1 MFVLKPD
8 EYTHPKDQS
17 TLNELKAVPG
27 FTTILRTF
35 MKNFTEKTLHGMNM
49 ANKIRLGRDQLPG
62 LYAFL
67 APLCET
73 LGVEELPELYLEQTP
88 AVNAYTQGDSIVS
101 ITLTSGLVEAMTDLQ
116 IRAVL
121 AHEVAHV
128 ACHHVLYHTLGD
140 LLLTA
145 GSDLLGLGGLLTA
158 PLRLPLY
165 QWLRMSE
172 LSCDRAAALC
182 LGDPQ
187 PMLEALMILA
197 GGKESRFGPLNLESY
212 IRQAETYA
220 KETDESLLSK
230 GLQYISVVGQTHPF
244 LSMRV
249 SELLAFSRSDR
260 YKQLMKRYEMAHT
273 PISVPHMG

>member
-101 ITLTSGLVEAMTDLQ
+101 ITLTTGLVEAMTDLQ

>member
-27 FTTILRTF
+27 FTAILRAF

-73 LGVEELPELYLEQTP
+73 LGVEEIPELYLEQTP

-197 GGKESRFGPLNLESY
+197 GGKESRFGPLSLNSY
-212 IRQAETYA
+212 IRQAESYA
-220 KETDESLLSK
+220 KEADESLLSK
-230 GLQYISVVGQTHPF
+230 GLQYISVVGQSHPF

-249 SELLAFSRSDR
+249 SELITFSESDR

-273 PISVPHMG
+273 PISVPHKG

>member
-101 ITLTSGLVEAMTDLQ
+101 ITLTTGLVEAMTDLQ

-212 IRQAETYA
+212 IHQAETYA

-230 GLQYISVVGQTHPF
+230 GLQYFSVVGQTHPF

>member
-1 MFVLKPD
+1 
-8 EYTHPKDQS
+8 
-17 TLNELKAVPG
+17 
-27 FTTILRTF
+27 
-35 MKNFTEKTLHGMNM
+35 
-49 ANKIRLGRDQLPG
+49 
-62 LYAFL
+62 
-67 APLCET
+67 
-73 LGVEELPELYLEQTP
+73 VEELPELYLEQTP

-101 ITLTSGLVEAMTDLQ
+101 ITLTTGLVEAMTDLQ

-128 ACHHVLYHTLGD
+128 ACHHVLYPTLGD

-260 YKQLMKRYEMAHT
+260 CKQLMKRYEMAHT

>member
-8 EYTHPKDQS
+8 EYTHPKDQNA
-17 TLNELKAVPG
+17 LNELKAVPG
-27 FTTILRTF
+27 FTAILRGF
-35 MKNFTEKTLHGMNM
+35 MKTFTENMLHGMNM
-49 ANKIRLGRDQLPG
+49 ANKVRLGRDQLPG

-67 APLCET
+67 PPLCET
-73 LGVEELPELYLEQTP
+73 LGVEQVPEMYLEQTP
-88 AVNAYTQGDSIVS
+88 AINAYTQGDSIVS
-101 ITLTSGLVEAMTDLQ
+101 ITLTTGLVNAMTDLQ

-140 LLLTA
+140 LLLGT
-145 GSDLLGLGGLLTA
+145 GSDLLGLGLLTA
-158 PLRLPLY
+158 PLKLSLF

-187 PMLEALMILA
+187 PMLEALLLLA
-197 GGKESRFGPLNLESY
+197 GGGETRFGQLNLDSY
-212 IRQAETYA
+212 IRQAEQYA
-220 KETDESLLSK
+220 AEKNESLLSK
-230 GLQYISVVGQTHPF
+230 GLQYVSLAGQNHPF

-249 SELLAFSRSDR
+249 SELLSFCESSR
-260 YKQLMKRYEMAHT
+260 YQMLYKRYEMAHT
-273 PISVPHMG
+273 PVSVPHGF